1 MYSVI
6 LVEDEDII
14 RRGIRNSVPWEEFN
28 CSVVGEARN
37 GEEGG
42 ALIAERNPDIV
53 ITDINMPVED
63 GLQMIARTKDTY
75 DYVAIILTG
84 Y

>member
-14 RRGIRNSVPWEEFN
+14 RRGIKNSVPWEEFN

-53 ITDINMPVED
+53 ITDINAD
-63 GLQMIARTKDTY
+63 GGRTPD
-75 DYVAIILTG
+75 DRQDEMCL
-84 Y
+84 